1 VIKKAHLLGATV
13 ALLGL
18 ASAAQAN
25 RVMIKSIETNKVG
38 AGLEVVVKGD
48 NLSQPKEMRILKGTT
63 YIVEFDC
70 DWIFKPGRET
80 LNQAGVKSVQWGWY
94 GTKPPKIRLS
104 FKLNPSAEPS
114 VTERNG
120 DWVIQIGVPVVET
133 KVIAKTKSGVVVPD
147 LPFEEDK
154 APPIGKPATKPI
166 VEPQKTFKEL
176 VAEAKTNQ
184 VTPPTLEYPRDNS
197 KWPDGRPK
205 LPNSMGGQVS
215 GGRVSLDFV
224 QTEIV
229 QILKALAIQAGV
241 NVIISPEVSSPAGA
255 PAGEGSAPAATGG
268 RASKLTL
275 SLTNVTVEQ
284 ALDYVCALSGLR
296 YMRTNNAYLVTTA
309 ERFNETARQLANMNQ
324 DTSEIRIIPVL
335 SGNGLQLREAV
346 YRWFGRTTVEVMLP
360 SEMKENRATSTT
372 TTGDKGSVTNYE
384 QIEVMD
390 NYLFL
395 IGDAKWLDSAEA
407 LIRRIDRELLA
418 VKREGMNAMSD
429 VMRTMGDPVVQE
441 TYTVRFVQNEADLR
455 SIAAGTSQGQ
465 TYPAP
470 KSGAEKIAEKVK
482 DAFKDVT
489 FVASP
494 VESANQVVIL
504 RGPKSQVD
512 EAMAL
517 MNKLDSPQADE
528 IGGVRVTDELVPIN
542 FIDPQSAI
550 DTLSKRFPGVQATL
564 IPDYAL
570 PVINKQREI
579 TTKVGN
585 IESKHDKMDNYPR
598 MAIALRGLPS
608 ELRSAKAFLTSI
620 DVAPKQVALELRV
633 MELTKEEALRVGI
646 DWNLLTGGRLGT
658 FRLNQGLG
666 DSPSSAGTIS
676 GSYRYQGNDTLSAL
690 ATLDKINNGRNLIAR
705 PNALVT
711 DGRTTRLFVGD
722 IVRYIKNITSSQNG
736 TTVQTDEIPVGVLFD
751 FTVRVGNN
759 NELVFHVDQN
769 FSILN
774 GFTPVPGG
782 GQLPQTSER
791 KTDMMVNMKS
801 GETLAI
807 GGLIQEQDRKR
818 VSGIPILMDL
828 PLIGQLFR
836 RTDNSKLRTEIVF
849 FLTAVVVDE
858 GTRKDAASPQSS
870 ERRSPDP
877 LGEYRKAGKA
887 NGNGSKA
894 GN

>member
-1 VIKKAHLLGATV
+1 MIKKAHFLGATI
-13 ALLGL
+13 ALLSL

-25 RVMIKSIETNKVG
+25 RVLIKSVDATRVG
-38 AGLEVVVKGD
+38 TGFEVVVKGD
-48 NLSQPKEMRILKGTT
+48 NVTKPKEDFILKGTT

-70 DWIFKPGRET
+70 DWVFATGKKSI
-80 LNQAGVKSVQWGWY
+80 NANGVKTFQWGWH
-94 GTKPPKIRLS
+94 GKPPKLRLT
-104 FKLNPSAEPS
+104 FKVDPS
-114 VTERNG
+114 VQTQVIERDGN
-120 DWVIQIGVPVVET
+120 WVVQVNIPVV
-133 KVIAKTKSGVVVPD
+133 KAKPAIKQQTGVVVPE
-147 LPFEEDK
+147 LPYPVDNSPKIAAE
-154 APPIGKPATKPI
+154 TKSSDPSTS
-166 VEPQKTFKEL
+166 VSKTFKEI
-176 VAEAKTNQ
+176 VEEAKKPQTQ
-184 VTPPTLEYPRDNS
+184 APSLEYPRDNS

-205 LPNSMGGQVS
+205 LPNSAGGQVS
-215 GGRVSLDFV
+215 GGKVSLDFV
-224 QTEIV
+224 QTEVV

-241 NVIISPEVSSPAGA
+241 NVIISPEVSGGAA
-255 PAGEGSAPAATGG
+255 PAGENGGAAAPRAT
-268 RASKLTL
+268 KLTL
-275 SLTNVTVEQ
+275 SLNNVTVEQ

-296 YMRTNNAYLVTTA
+296 YMRTNNAYLVTTV
-309 ERFNETARQLANMNQ
+309 EKFSETARQIANMNQ
-324 DTSEIRIIPVL
+324 DSSEIRIIPVL
-335 SGNGLQLREAV
+335 SGNGVQLREAV
-346 YRWFGRTTVEVMLP
+346 YRWFGKQTIEVMLP
-360 SEMKENRATSTT
+360 SEMKEKQATSTT
-372 TTGDKGSVTNYE
+372 SGEKGTVTNFE
-384 QIEVMD
+384 QVEVFD

-407 LIRRIDRELLA
+407 LIRRIDRELLS
-418 VKREGMNAMSD
+418 VKREGMNAMND
-429 VMRTMGDPVVQE
+429 VLRTMGDPIVQE

-465 TYPAP
+465 SYPAP
-470 KSGAEKIAEKVK
+470 KSGAEKIAEKVR

-504 RGPKSQVD
+504 RGPKSQVE
-512 EAMAL
+512 EAINL
-517 MNKLDSPQADE
+517 MQKLDAPQAEE
-528 IGGVRVTDELVPIN
+528 IGGVRVSDEIVPIN
-542 FIDPQSAI
+542 FIDPESAI
-550 DTLSKRFPGVQATL
+550 ATITKRFPGVQATL
-564 IPDYAL
+564 VPDYAL
-570 PVINKQREI
+570 PVVSKQREI

-585 IESKHDKMDNYPR
+585 IESKHDKLDNYPR
-598 MAIALRGLPS
+598 MALALRGLPS
-608 ELRSAKAFLTSI
+608 DIRSVKNFLQTI

-690 ATLDKINNGRNLIAR
+690 ATLDKMNNGRNMIAR

-751 FTVRVGNN
+751 FTVRVGAN
-759 NELVFHVDQN
+759 NELAFHVDQN

-774 GFTPVPGG
+774 GFTSVPGG

-836 RTDNSKLRTEIVF
+836 RTDNSKIRTEIVF
-849 FLTAVVVDE
+849 FLTAVVVDQTNRGE
-858 GTRKDAASPQSS
+858 AASPRFS
-870 ERRSPDP
+870 EERNPDP
-877 LGEYRKAGKA
+877 IGEYRKKGK
-887 NGNGSKA
+887 GNEAKKD
-894 GN
+894 

>member
-1 VIKKAHLLGATV
+1 VNKKANLVGAAI
-13 ALLGL
+13 ALIGL
-18 ASAAQAN
+18 AATAQADKIT
-25 RVMIKSIETNKVG
+25 IKSIETNKVG
-38 AGLEVVVKGD
+38 SGLEVVVKGE
-48 NLSQPKEMRILKGTT
+48 NLTQPKEMRILQGTT
-63 YIVEFDC
+63 YIVEFTC
-70 DWIFKPGRET
+70 DWIFQPGRKT
-80 LNQAGVKSVQWGWY
+80 LNQAGVKTVQWGWFSN
-94 GTKPPKIRLS
+94 KPPKVRLS
-104 FKLNPSAEPS
+104 FKLNPSVQPT
-114 VTERNG
+114 VVERDGN
-120 DWVIQIGVPVVET
+120 WVIQIGIPVAESKPV
-133 KVIAKTKSGVVVPD
+133 AKTVNGVVVPD
-147 LPFEEDK
+147 LPYPVDNSPKTVVES
-154 APPIGKPATKPI
+154 KPVVTPT
-166 VEPQKTFKEL
+166 KTFQE
-176 VAEAKTNQ
+176 VVEDAKKTQ
-184 VTPPTLEYPRDNS
+184 ATPPSLEYPRDNS

-205 LPNSMGGQVS
+205 LPNSAGSQVG

-224 QTEIV
+224 QTDIV

-241 NVIISPEVSSPAGA
+241 NVIISPEVSAAS
-255 PAGEGSAPAATGG
+255 SAPTEGGAAAGG
-268 RASKLTL
+268 ARASKLTL

-296 YMRTNNAYLVTTA
+296 YMRTNNAYLITTA
-309 ERFNETARQLANMNQ
+309 DRFNETARQLANMNQ

-346 YRWFGRTTVEVMLP
+346 YRWFGRQTVEVMLP
-360 SEMKENRATSTT
+360 SEMRESRATSTT
-372 TTGDKGSVTNYE
+372 TGEKGTVTNFE

-418 VKREGMNAMSD
+418 VKREGLNAMSD
-429 VMRTMGDPVVQE
+429 VMKTMGDPVVQE

-465 TYPAP
+465 SYPAP
-470 KSGAEKIAEKVK
+470 KSGAEKLAEKVK

-494 VESANQVVIL
+494 VESANQVIIM

-517 MNKLDSPQADE
+517 MQKLDAPQADE
-528 IGGVRVTDELVPIN
+528 IGGVRVMDELVPIN
-542 FIDPQSAI
+542 FVDPQSAI
-550 DTLSKRFPGVQATL
+550 DTLTKRFPGVQATL
-564 IPDYAL
+564 VPDYAL
-570 PVINKQREI
+570 PVVNKQREI

-585 IESKHDKMDNYPR
+585 IETKHDKFDSYPR

-608 ELRSAKAFLTSI
+608 ELKSAKAFLTSI

-666 DSPSSAGTIS
+666 DNPSSPGTIS
-676 GSYRYQGNDTLSAL
+676 GSYRYQANDTLSAL

-751 FTVRVGNN
+751 FTVRVGHN

-791 KTDMMVNMKS
+791 KTDMMVNMRS

-849 FLTAVVVDE
+849 FLTAVVVDQE
-858 GTRKDAASPQSS
+858 TRPNAASPRTS
-870 ERRSPDP
+870 EQRNPDP
-877 LGEYRKAGKA
+877 LGEYRKSGK
-887 NGNGSKA
+887 GNGA
-894 GN
+894 GNTPN